1 MRSFAATVSALE
13 AAHIPVK
20 TAADVGALALT
31 TNGARLIALSLDEAS
46 ENLLYTHPRL
56 EESDL
61 VCEHPEELPAGIGG
75 DRLWFS
81 PEVRYHWRG
90 APDWVNFSNNC
101 VPAESDPG
109 TYAFIDA
116 GSSALGVAAKVALP
130 TTDDSPPL
138 PIEVSRFVSFAD
150 PPLSRDHA
158 LMRGVDCVGVRSDW
172 RLELDKTA
180 RAGRVA
186 LWHILQA
193 QIGARAIAPVTKG
206 GECTLTLYSPKSSG
220 WSIHWD
226 HVAWRFDGAANAK
239 FGLSVRNVTGR
250 AGVIRRLSDGRAC
263 LIVREFPF
271 GREAAYGDHPYG
283 VERDDQVLQLWDGF
297 GFGELEYHSRV
308 LDALRGPRMLAESD
322 TIWAFV
328 GESSAIAALG
338 GEILNVDLYSYLTK
352 EIGA

>member
-20 TAADVGALALT
+20 TVTDAGALALT
-31 TNGARLIALSLDEAS
+31 TNGARLIALSLGEAG

-56 EESDL
+56 AESDL
-61 VCEHPEELPAGIGG
+61 VCNHPEELPAGIGG

-90 APDWVNFSNNC
+90 TPDWVNFSNNC

-116 GSSALGVAAKVALP
+116 GPSALGVAAQIALP
-130 TTDDSPPL
+130 TTDDSPLL
-138 PIEVSRFVSFAD
+138 PIEVSRFVGFAD
-150 PPLSRDHA
+150 PPLSRDHS
-158 LMRGVDCVGVRSDW
+158 LMRGVDCVGVCSDW

-180 RAGRVA
+180 RVGRVA

-193 QIGARAIAPVTKG
+193 QIGARAVVPITR
-206 GECTLTLYSPKSSG
+206 GEECALTLYSPKSGG
-220 WSIHWD
+220 WAIHRD
-226 HVAWRFDGAANAK
+226 HVAWRFGGTANAK

-250 AGVIRRLSDGRAC
+250 AGFIRKLSDGRAC
-263 LIVREFPF
+263 LIVRKFPVR
-271 GREAAYGDHPYG
+271 REAAYGDHPYG

-308 LDALRGPRMLAESD
+308 LDAERGPRMLAESD
-322 TIWAFV
+322 TIWAFA
-328 GESSAIAALG
+328 GESGAIAALG
-338 GEILNVDLYSYLTK
+338 GELLGVDLYPYVK
-352 EIGA
+352 DIGA